1 MRSRRFLLLAAVL
14 VTVNAALWLASGA
27 LGLSQISPATLFGR
41 NMARVDVTDCS
52 GSPTTCAEWRL
63 ARGTVVSNKLG
74 VLTLQEA
81 DTKTEAINVSSST
94 KVTVLPGTK
103 AVKING
109 IKAGWRVLATW
120 PISDGVAGTAVSVA
134 VEKRKSQG

>member
-1 MRSRRFLLLAAVL
+1 
-14 VTVNAALWLASGA
+14 
-27 LGLSQISPATLFGR
+27 
-41 NMARVDVTDCS
+41 
-52 GSPTTCAEWRL
+52 
-63 ARGTVVSNKLG
+63 

-94 KVTVLPGTK
+94 KVTVLRGTK
-103 AVKING
+103 PVKING

-134 VEKRKSQG
+134 VEKRKS